1 MPSEKTLK
9 RVVII
14 LGVLLVAGFAII
26 AGTIIYRS
34 INPDWDAEV
43 PGDVYEAVSSP
54 SVSFPTPE
62 GVELIGISHNL
73 AVTIV
78 HIKNKQ
84 GVEQKLVYDSRTGEF
99 LGELVL
105 ERQ

>member
-9 RVVII
+9 RIVII
-14 LGVLLVAGFAII
+14 LGILLVTGFFAI

-34 INPDWDAEV
+34 VNPVQEV
-43 PGDVYEAVSSP
+43 EVAGDVYEAVSAS
-54 SVSFPTPE
+54 SVSFPTPK
-62 GVELIGISHNL
+62 GAELIGISHNI

-84 GVEQKLVYDSRTGEF
+84 GVEQRLAYDSRTGEF

-105 ERQ
+105 EKP

>member
-9 RVVII
+9 RIVII
-14 LGVLLVAGFAII
+14 LGVLLVVGFAAIV
-26 AGTIIYRS
+26 GTIIYRV
-34 INPDWDAEV
+34 INPKDAEV
-43 PGDVYEAVSSP
+43 PPDVYETVSS

-62 GVELIGISHNL
+62 GAELIGISHNL

-84 GVEQKLVYDSRTGEF
+84 GVEQRLAYDSRTGEF

-105 ERQ
+105 ERP

>member
-9 RVVII
+9 RIVII
-14 LGVLLVAGFAII
+14 LGVLLVTGFFAI

-34 INPDWDAEV
+34 INPDWDSLQTPV
-43 PGDVYEAVSSP
+43 KSI
-54 SVSFPTPE
+54 SFSLAIPE
-62 GVELIGISHNL
+62 GAELIDISLNRE
-73 AVTIV
+73 VIIV
-78 HIKNKQ
+78 EVITLEKIR
-84 GVEQKLVYDSRTGEF
+84 QKLVYDSSTGEF

>member
-9 RVVII
+9 RIVII
-14 LGVLLVAGFAII
+14 LGVLLVVGFAAIV
-26 AGTIIYRS
+26 GTIIYRV
-34 INPDWDAEV
+34 INPKDAEV
-43 PGDVYEAVSSP
+43 PPDVYETVSSS

-62 GVELIGISHNL
+62 GAELIGISHNL

-84 GVEQKLVYDSRTGEF
+84 GVEQKLAYDSRTGEF

-105 ERQ
+105 GRP